1 MIGAESGGVN
11 WFRKLY
17 AMAFVRFEV
26 DDLDLLQAVFPF
38 RQDGMILEQIDSVD
52 LDGGP
57 VSYELFPVLFRWI
70 GQGRG
75 DDAKVL
81 RAFIGANIEEIA
93 AMFYVVF
100 VIGLARDNRLP
111 DGVGIVGGDKAK
123 LGRSLAERPDHDYG
137 FVSGTLN
144 ADVKQLVLLVIDQ
157 FVLIRAQHVAKQFV
171 VSLSHRILSY
181 VEQSSIV
188 GSPGHVIDAFDL
200 FGQHFAGAQVLD
212 LQRVL

>member
-52 LDGGP
+52 IDSGP
-57 VSYELFPVLFRWI
+57 VSYELFPVLFRRI

-75 DDAKVL
+75 HDAKVL
-81 RAFIGANIEEIA
+81 RAFVGANIEEIA
-93 AMFYVVF
+93 AMFDVVF

-111 DGVGIVGGDKAK
+111 DGVGVVGGDVAK
-123 LGRSLAERPDHDYG
+123 LGRRLAGRPEHDYG
-137 FVSGTLN
+137 FGSGTLTDDFN
-144 ADVKQLVLLVIDQ
+144 S
-157 FVLIRAQHVAKQFV
+157 RA
-171 VSLSHRILSY
+171 L
-181 VEQSSIV
+181 
-188 GSPGHVIDAFDL
+188 
-200 FGQHFAGAQVLD
+200 
-212 LQRVL
+212 